1 MKETIEG
8 SRDLDPN
15 SASPVLKTPI
25 FISLDPAFPYALNA
39 EDFSVNATSTADETY
54 VRYLNVL
61 SVVDTPAVEGD
72 TPVEAVKK
80 LRVMFGGAESGYFQ
94 MSIRHKTYGLLD
106 TTDMI
111 LDVSSKVTSY
121 SPKVGSI
128 YGGTLLTISGS
139 NFGTVKTDNPVQL
152 STHGGVGSIDCYV

>member
-1 MKETIEG
+1 MKATIEG

-25 FISLDPAFPYALNA
+25 WITLDPLFPFALNA
-39 EDFSVNATSTADETY
+39 NEFSVNATSTEDETY

-61 SVVDTPAVEGD
+61 SVLDTPADGEE
-72 TPVEAVKK
+72 TPAVKK

-94 MSIRHKTYGLLD
+94 MSIRHKVYGLLD
-106 TTDMI
+106 TTDMV
-111 LDVSSKVTSY
+111 LDVSSRVTSF

-128 YGGTLLTISGS
+128 YGGTLLTISGT

-152 STHGGVGSIDCYV
+152 STNGGVGSIDCFV